1 MALPVPYEADESL
14 EFYAAATNC
23 HPWRRLLVLDR
34 DLFVATCRKTTVL
47 SQDGWCDCVSGLAAP
62 RGTPARG
69 IRVKPGI
76 ASREGAALLSS
87 PAMPFSTRIV
97 VVLLVAAG
105 AAPGGALRQG
115 AGVYDVRGFGA
126 RGDGQAVDSGAI
138 NAAVEAA
145 AAAGGGIV
153 DLPAGKYLSY
163 SIRLKS
169 HVTLRLNP
177 GSVLVAAD
185 PASGAGAYDLP
196 EDNPADRYQDFGHSH
211 WRNSLISAIDVE
223 DIAIVGPGLIDGRGL
238 TRSGPGAPWSRGKPG
253 DRPVSM
259 GGAAGRSGDPEPIA
273 LRRMDGQGNKAI
285 GLKRARNVTLRDF
298 SILNGGHF
306 AILATGVDALTIDN
320 VKVDTN
326 RDGFDI
332 DSCRNVRIANASVN
346 SPNDDAIVLKSSY
359 ALGEARGTENVTIT
373 NCQVS
378 GYDAGSFLDGT
389 YRKTQAQA
397 PDRDG
402 VTGRI
407 KLGTE
412 SNGGF
417 RNITISN
424 CVFDRSRGLAL
435 ETVDGGPIEDV
446 AVTNLT
452 MRDVTTAPIFIR
464 IGNRGRGPDGTP
476 VGAIRRVLISHV
488 VASGVEPRFASIVA
502 GIPGHP
508 VEDVTLSDI
517 RLVYR
522 GGGTAEDAA
531 RQPPEAED
539 AYPEPSMFGT
549 LPAFGVF
556 VRHAQG
562 ITMRDVSLSTST
574 PDRRPPM
581 VLQDVRRMTVDRAE
595 ATRGG
600 GAPFAILTDVSDL
613 DVRNVDGVADGRR
626 ARVAAGT
633 LAYQR

>member
-1 MALPVPYEADESL
+1 MERP
-14 EFYAAATNC
+14 
-23 HPWRRLLVLDR
+23 
-34 DLFVATCRKTTVL
+34 
-47 SQDGWCDCVSGLAAP
+47 
-62 RGTPARG
+62 
-69 IRVKPGI
+69 
-76 ASREGAALLSS
+76 
-87 PAMPFSTRIV
+87 STRTRSTRQWTPRPRP
-97 VVLLVAAG
+97 AAG
-105 AAPGGALRQG
+105 VA
-115 AGVYDVRGFGA
+115 VVDV
-126 RGDGQAVDSGAI
+126 
-138 NAAVEAA
+138 
-145 AAAGGGIV
+145 
-153 DLPAGKYLSY
+153 PAGHYLSF

-177 GSVLVAAD
+177 GAVLVAGD
-185 PASGAGAYDLP
+185 PASGLGQYDLP
-196 EDNPADRYQDFGHSH
+196 EPNSADRYQDFGHSH

-223 DIAIVGPGLIDGRGL
+223 DVAIVGAGLIDGRGL

-259 GGAAGRSGDPEPIA
+259 GAAAGRAGDPEAIA

-285 GLKRARNVTLRDF
+285 GLKRTRNVTLRDV

-306 AILATGVDALTIDN
+306 AILATGVDTLTIDN

-332 DSCRNVRIANASVN
+332 DACRNVRISNVSVN

-359 ALGEARGTENVTIT
+359 ALGEARALENVTIT

-389 YRKTQAQA
+389 YRKTQERA

-424 CVFDRSRGLAL
+424 CVFDRSRGLAI
-435 ETVDGGPIEDV
+435 ETVDGGAIEDV
-446 AVTNLT
+446 TVTNLT
-452 MRDVTTAPIFIR
+452 MRHVTTAPIFIR
-464 IGNRGRGPDGTP
+464 LGNRGRGPEGTP
-476 VGAIRRVLISHV
+476 VGSIKRVLISHV
-488 VASGVEPRFASIVA
+488 TAYDVEPRFASSIV
-502 GIPGHP
+502 GLPGHP

-522 GGGTAEDAA
+522 GGGTQEDAS
-531 RQPPEAED
+531 RQPPENEE

-549 LPAFGVF
+549 LPAFGLF

-562 ITMRDVSLSTST
+562 LSLRDIVLTTMT
-574 PDRRPPM
+574 PDSRPPL
-581 VLQDVRRMTVDRAE
+581 VLQDVRDLTVANV
-595 ATRGG
+595 T
-600 GAPFAILTDVSDL
+600 GASDS
-613 DVRNVDGVADGRR
+613 RPGS
-626 ARVAAGT
+626 ARPDA
-633 LAYQR
+633 

>member
-1 MALPVPYEADESL
+1 MLSTRLMVVLALAS
-14 EFYAAATNC
+14 AAE
-23 HPWRRLLVLDR
+23 
-34 DLFVATCRKTTVL
+34 
-47 SQDGWCDCVSGLAAP
+47 
-62 RGTPARG
+62 PAR
-69 IRVKPGI
+69 
-76 ASREGAALLSS
+76 
-87 PAMPFSTRIV
+87 
-97 VVLLVAAG
+97 
-105 AAPGGALRQG
+105 ALRQG
-115 AGVYDVRGFGA
+115 PAVYDVRSFGA
-126 RGDGQAVDSGAI
+126 KGDGKTVDSVAI
-138 NAAVEAA
+138 NAAVETA

-153 DLPAGKYLSY
+153 DVPAGRYLSF

-169 HVTLRLNP
+169 HVTLRFSP
-177 GSVLVAAD
+177 GAVLVAGD
-185 PASGAGAYDLP
+185 PASGLGAYDLP
-196 EDNPADRYQDFGHSH
+196 EDNPNDRYQDFGHSH

-238 TRSGPGAPWSRGKPG
+238 TRSGPGAPWSRGKTG
-253 DRPVSM
+253 DRPASM
-259 GGAAGRSGDPEPIA
+259 GAAAGRAGDPEAIA

-285 GLKRARNVTLRDF
+285 GLKRTRHVTLRDF

-306 AILATGVDALTIDN
+306 AILATGVDTLTIDN
-320 VKVDTN
+320 VTVDTN

-332 DSCRNVRIANASVN
+332 DACRNVRISNVSVN

-359 ALGEARGTENVTIT
+359 ALGEGRALENVTIT
-373 NCQVS
+373 NCHVS

-389 YRKTQAQA
+389 YRKTQERA

-435 ETVDGGPIEDV
+435 ETVDGGALEDIT
-446 AVTNLT
+446 VTNLT

-464 IGNRGRGPDGTP
+464 LGNRGRGPEGTP
-476 VGAIRRVLISHV
+476 VGSIRRVLISHV
-488 VASGVEPRFASIVA
+488 VAYGAEPRFASIIA
-502 GIPGHP
+502 GMPGHP

-531 RQPPEAED
+531 REPPEAED

-556 VRHAQG
+556 VRHARG
-562 ITMRDVSLSTST
+562 ISMRDIFVTTLAPES
-574 PDRRPPM
+574 RPPM
-581 VLQDVRRMTVDRAE
+581 VLYDVRGLTLDHVE
-595 ATRGG
+595 AMRGG
-600 GAPFAILTDVSDL
+600 DAPFAILRDVSDL
-613 DVRNVDGVADGRR
+613 DVRNVAGVADGRH

-633 LAYQR
+633 LPYQPR

>member
-1 MALPVPYEADESL
+1 MAAFKVT
-14 EFYAAATNC
+14 F
-23 HPWRRLLVLDR
+23 
-34 DLFVATCRKTTVL
+34 
-47 SQDGWCDCVSGLAAP
+47 
-62 RGTPARG
+62 
-69 IRVKPGI
+69 
-76 ASREGAALLSS
+76 
-87 PAMPFSTRIV
+87 PAMPKLSTRLMVI
-97 VVLLVAAG
+97 LLLAAG
-105 AAPGGALRQG
+105 AEPARALRQIP
-115 AGVYDVRGFGA
+115 ATYDVRSFGA
-126 RGDGQAVDSGAI
+126 KGDGKAVDSGAI

-153 DLPAGKYLSY
+153 DLPAGRYLSF

-169 HVTLRLNP
+169 HVTLRFGP
-177 GSVLVAAD
+177 GAVLVAGD
-185 PASGAGAYDLP
+185 PASGLGAYDLP

-238 TRSGPGAPWSRGKPG
+238 TRSGPGAPWSRGKAG

-259 GGAAGRSGDPEPIA
+259 GAAAGRAADPEAIA
-273 LRRMDGQGNKAI
+273 RQRMNGQGNKAI
-285 GLKRARNVTLRDF
+285 GLKRTRNVTLRDF

-306 AILATGVDALTIDN
+306 AILATGVDTLTIDN

-332 DSCRNVRIANASVN
+332 DACRNVRISNSSVN
-346 SPNDDAIVLKSSY
+346 SPNDDAIVIKSSY
-359 ALGEARGTENVTIT
+359 ALGEARATENVTIT

-378 GYDAGSFLDGT
+378 GYDVGSFLDGT
-389 YRKTQAQA
+389 YRTTQERA

-424 CVFDRSRGLAL
+424 CVFARSRGLAI
-435 ETVDGGPIEDV
+435 ETVDGGALEDIT
-446 AVTNLT
+446 VTNLT
-452 MRDVTTAPIFIR
+452 MREVTTAPIFLR
-464 IGNRGRGPDGTP
+464 IGNRGRGPEGTP
-476 VGAIRRVLISHV
+476 VGSIRRVLISHV
-488 VASGVEPRFASIVA
+488 VAYDVEPRFASIIA

-517 RLVYR
+517 RVVYR
-522 GGGTAEDAA
+522 GGGTAQDAA
-531 RQPPEAED
+531 RQPPEVED

-549 LPAFGVF
+549 LPAFGFF

-562 ITMRDVSLSTST
+562 ISMRDISVTTLA
-574 PDRRPPM
+574 PDSRPPM
-581 VLQDVRRMTVDRAE
+581 VLQDVRRMTLDHVD

-600 GAPFAILTDVSDL
+600 AVPFAVLTDVSDL
-613 DVRNVDGVADGRR
+613 DVRNVSGVADGRH

-633 LAYQR
+633 LPDQPR

>member
-1 MALPVPYEADESL
+1 MRSI
-14 EFYAAATNC
+14 
-23 HPWRRLLVLDR
+23 RLTIVIL
-34 DLFVATCRKTTVL
+34 
-47 SQDGWCDCVSGLAAP
+47 LAA
-62 RGTPARG
+62 G
-69 IRVKPGI
+69 V
-76 ASREGAALLSS
+76 
-87 PAMPFSTRIV
+87 
-97 VVLLVAAG
+97 
-105 AAPGGALRQG
+105 APGSALRQG
-115 AGVYDVRGFGA
+115 SAAYDVRFFGA
-126 RGDGQAVDSGAI
+126 KGDGTTVDSGAI

-145 AAAGGGIV
+145 AAAGGGTV
-153 DLPAGKYLSY
+153 DLPAGRYLSF

-169 HVTLRLNP
+169 HVTLRFSP
-177 GSVLVAAD
+177 GAVLVAGD
-185 PASGAGAYDLP
+185 PASGLGAYDLP
-196 EDNPADRYQDFGHSH
+196 EDNSSDRYQDFGHSH

-223 DIAIVGPGLIDGRGL
+223 DVAIVGPGLIDGRGL
-238 TRSGPGAPWSRGKPG
+238 TRSGPGAPWSRGKTG

-259 GGAAGRSGDPEPIA
+259 GAAAGRAGDPEAIA

-285 GLKRARNVTLRDF
+285 GLKRARHVTLRDF

-306 AILATGVDALTIDN
+306 ALLATGVDTLTIDN
-320 VKVDTN
+320 VKIDTN

-332 DSCRNVRIANASVN
+332 DSCRNVRISNASVN
-346 SPNDDAIVLKSSY
+346 SPNDDAIVLKSSS

-378 GYDAGSFLDGT
+378 GYDAGTFLDGT
-389 YRKTQAQA
+389 YRKTQERA

-417 RNITISN
+417 RNIAISN

-435 ETVDGGPIEDV
+435 ETVDGGSIEDV
-446 AVTNLT
+446 TVTNLT

-464 IGNRGRGPDGTP
+464 IGNRGRGPEGTP
-476 VGAIRRVLISHV
+476 IGSIRRVHISHV
-488 VASGVEPRFASIVA
+488 VAYGAEPRFASSIA

-522 GGGTAEDAA
+522 GGGTSEDAA
-531 RQPPEAED
+531 RQPPEAEE

-549 LPAFGVF
+549 LPAFGFF

-562 ITMRDVSLSTST
+562 ISMRDVFLTT
-574 PDRRPPM
+574 QAPDARPPM
-581 VLQDVRRMTVDRAE
+581 ALHDVRRMTLDHVE
-595 ATRGG
+595 ATRAGD
-600 GAPFAILTDVSDL
+600 APFAILTDVTDL

-633 LAYQR
+633 LTYGPKLLADLLLRHLE

>member
-1 MALPVPYEADESL
+1 M
-14 EFYAAATNC
+14 AAA
-23 HPWRRLLVLDR
+23 
-34 DLFVATCRKTTVL
+34 
-47 SQDGWCDCVSGLAAP
+47 AP
-62 RGTPARG
+62 A
-69 IRVKPGI
+69 
-76 ASREGAALLSS
+76 
-87 PAMPFSTRIV
+87 
-97 VVLLVAAG
+97 
-105 AAPGGALRQG
+105 GALRQG
-115 AGVYDVRGFGA
+115 SAVFDVRSFGA
-126 RGDGQAVDSGAI
+126 KGDGQAVDSGAI

-153 DLPAGKYLSY
+153 DLPAGRYLSF

-169 HVTLRLNP
+169 HITLRFDP
-177 GSVLVAAD
+177 GAVLIAAD
-185 PASGAGAYDLP
+185 PASGLGAYDLP

-211 WRNSLISAIDVE
+211 WRNSLISAIDV
-223 DIAIVGPGLIDGRGL
+223 DDVAIVGPGLIDGRGL
-238 TRSGPGAPWSRGKPG
+238 TRSGPGAPWSRGKSG

-259 GGAAGRSGDPEPIA
+259 GAAAGRAGDPEAIA

-285 GLKRARNVTLRDF
+285 GMKRARNVTLRDF

-306 AILATGVDALTIDN
+306 ALLATGVDTLTIDN
-320 VKVDTN
+320 VKIDTN

-332 DSCRNVRIANASVN
+332 DSCRNVRISNASVN

-359 ALGEARGTENVTIT
+359 ALGEPRGTENVTIT

-378 GYDAGSFLDGT
+378 GYDVGSFLDGT
-389 YRKTQAQA
+389 YRTTQERA

-435 ETVDGGPIEDV
+435 ETVDGGAIEDV
-446 AVTNLT
+446 TVTNLT
-452 MRDVTTAPIFIR
+452 MRGVTTSPIFIR
-464 IGNRGRGPDGTP
+464 IGNRGRGPEGTP
-476 VGAIRRVLISHV
+476 IGSIRRVLISHV
-488 VASGVEPRFASIVA
+488 VAYGAEPRFASIVA

-531 RQPPEAED
+531 KQPPEAED

-549 LPAFGVF
+549 LPAFGFF

-562 ITMRDVSLSTST
+562 ITMRDVFLTTLT
-574 PDRRPPM
+574 PDSRPPM
-581 VLQDVRRMTVDRAE
+581 ALHDVKHMTIDHAG
-595 ATRGG
+595 ATRGA
-600 GAPFAILTDVSDL
+600 APFAILTDATDL
-613 DVRNVDGVADGRR
+613 DVRNVDGVADARH

-633 LAYQR
+633 LPYRR